1 MDNIILEYKKFVYS
15 IVDFFYCFNGSG
27 LLVNWIVLNSN
38 KYIFGY
44 GNCYFF
50 GKCLIIIIVI
60 ILMIIVIVDI

>member
-44 GNCYFF
+44 GNC
-50 GKCLIIIIVI
+50 
-60 ILMIIVIVDI
+60 